1 MTVDNHT
8 AIPGNSMHRLLDKL
22 TRLISQV
29 PHASTPPDAGIDDLI
44 SRGHR
49 LEDEKRIE
57 DALECYRSAIA
68 ADPSRARGHIN
79 AGNALLGLERQEDA
93 IACYRE
99 AIRLEPA
106 NAHAHFNLGKALQAA
121 GRAGD
126 AIAAYQASL
135 RLAPELAEAH
145 VAMGAV
151 YEDQKNPDQAM
162 AEYREAITVRPG
174 FAEAHYNL
182 ALLYFERRE
191 LDNASDELN
200 QALRHRPDYSA
211 ALEKLASVY
220 IQRGFAREAVAQL
233 GRARHLE
240 PDNYAHHSHYL
251 LDTNYL
257 ADIDDMEVF
266 AEHLA
271 YGEKFGSGFE
281 PPAHFPNDLSPDRI
295 LRVGYV
301 SGDFR
306 QHPVLRFIELL
317 LEKHHRDQIEVYCYS
332 TLDKPD
338 VVTERLKGLADQW
351 RETLGLDD
359 DAAAQL
365 IRDDRIDILVDLS
378 GHTGYQRLAVFARKP
393 APVQATWL
401 GYLGTTGLPGMDYR
415 ICDAYSDPPGQTE
428 KYHTEKLARMPDCQW
443 CYRPPRDL
451 PAPGPLPMLS
461 NGCITFG
468 SFNNIAKLND
478 QVLELWARLMMAIPD
493 ARLLI
498 AAMPVSVL
506 AEQRIAGIFQRCGVD
521 PRRID
526 FRARQPAQAYYHTC
540 MEADIALDPFPY
552 NGGTTSIDILCLG
565 VPIITL
571 AGTRSIARGGVTLLS
586 NLGLPRFI
594 AGNEDEYVEIA
605 RHWAAHPDELAKL
618 RAELPGRVMASPLLD
633 EERFVSNMERLYRE
647 MWNAWR
653 SGYEPHG

>member
-1 MTVDNHT
+1 
-8 AIPGNSMHRLLDKL
+8 MHRLLGKL

-29 PHASTPPDAGIDDLI
+29 PRAFSPPDAGIDDLI

-68 ADPSRARGHIN
+68 AAPSRARGHIN
-79 AGNALLGLERQEDA
+79 AGNALLGLERQEEA

-121 GRAGD
+121 GRARD

-151 YEDQKNPDQAM
+151 HEDQKNPDQAM

-191 LDNASDELN
+191 LDNASDELK
-200 QALRHRPDYSA
+200 QALRYRSDYPA

-220 IQRGFAREAVAQL
+220 TQMGFVREAVEAL
-233 GRARHLE
+233 AEARRLE
-240 PDNYAHHSHYL
+240 PNNFAHHSHYL
-251 LDTNYL
+251 LVMNYL
-257 ADIDDMEVF
+257 ADLVGEEVF
-266 AEHLA
+266 AEHCA
-271 YGEKFGSGFE
+271 YGEKFGQAQSL
-281 PPAHFPNDLSPDRI
+281 PSSYPNDQAPGRK

-306 QHPVLRFIELL
+306 LHPVLYFIEPL
-317 LEKHHRDQIEVYCYS
+317 LEKHRRDQVEIYCYS
-332 TLDKPD
+332 ALDKPD
-338 VVTERLKGLADQW
+338 AVTERLKSLADHW
-351 RETLGLDD
+351 RDTLGHDD
-359 DAAAQL
+359 DATAQM

-401 GYLGTTGLPGMDYR
+401 GYLGTTGLKTMDYR
-415 ICDAYSDPPGQTE
+415 ICDAYTDPPGLTE
-428 KYHTEKLARMPDCQW
+428 PYHTEKLARLPDSQW
-443 CYRPPRDL
+443 CYRASGIL
-451 PAPGPLPMLS
+451 PDPVPLPMLS
-461 NGCITFG
+461 SGRVTFG

-478 QVLELWARLMMAIPD
+478 QVLALWARLLRAIPG
-493 ARLLI
+493 ARMLI
-498 AAMPVSVL
+498 AAMPNSERAEERIVDVFAHHGVSR
-506 AEQRIAGIFQRCGVD
+506 EQL
-521 PRRID
+521 D
-526 FRARQPAQAYYHTC
+526 FRARQPTQEYYRTC
-540 MEADIALDPFPY
+540 MEADLALDPFPY
-552 NGGTTSIDILCLG
+552 NGGTTSIDILRLG

-571 AGTRSIARGGVTLLS
+571 AGSRSVGRGGVSLLS
-586 NLGLPRFI
+586 NLDLKNFI
-594 AGNEDEYVEIA
+594 AGNADEYVDIA
-605 RHWAAHPDELAKL
+605 RHWASRPADLATL
-618 RAELPGRVMASPLLD
+618 RAALPARVAASPLMD
-633 EERFVSNMERLYRE
+633 EERFVANMEQLYRE
-647 MWNAWR
+647 MWQSWCSAQKHR
-653 SGYEPHG
+653 G